1 MGFSASRGRAPEIG
15 TGRSWQLALVA
26 LPAVLGM
33 ACNGGGS
40 AGSPAGAPS
49 AVASTTLGSIPMNCA
64 SATELWPQHPG
75 PWPVAFGTSPVW
87 IRNVGTASGA
97 NEPLISLYPKSLT
110 NWGYAQKLLWI
121 VEPGFRRSVTV
132 VARNVSTG
140 KPTYLRAGNAT
151 PSTKLILDPEHPG
164 VPGSGDPSAT
174 DPQLRY
180 AEFPTEIFID
190 GAGCVEFTAT
200 WDTGSWSG
208 TVAAGRG
215 ISG

>member
-1 MGFSASRGRAPEIG
+1 MGFSASQARALKIIAG
-15 TGRSWQLALVA
+15 SRQIALVA
-26 LPAVLGM
+26 LLAVLGT
-33 ACNGGGS
+33 ACNN
-40 AGSPAGAPS
+40 AGSPERASPS
-49 AVASTTLGSIPMNCA
+49 RTGFATLGSIPLNCA
-64 SATELWPQHPG
+64 SASELWPQHPG
-75 PWPVAFGTSPVW
+75 PWPVAFGASPVW
-87 IRNVGTASGA
+87 IRNVGTPSGA
-97 NEPLISLYPKSLT
+97 NEALIPLYPKAFT

-140 KPTYLRAGNAT
+140 KPAYLQAGNAG

-164 VPGSGDPSAT
+164 VPGSGDPSGT

-180 AEFPTEIFID
+180 SEFPTEIFID

-215 ISG
+215 D